1 MQEFAEDAA
10 LIVAGQAARLRDA
23 GGLSRRKLI
32 AAAAAIGVAPSLAGR
47 AFAALPDVVLC
58 NWGGDAIKAMT
69 EAFVVPYQKATGG
82 KMVIDGSGPSNGK
95 IRAMVE
101 ANHVLWDLCDSG
113 VAGIG
118 ELGKLGLLEP
128 IDYSIVDRTQVL
140 PEFAYP
146 FGVVNYM
153 FSSVMAWDTKQV
165 KTTPSPAD
173 FFDLKK
179 FPGKRMIRKDSQAM
193 LELALI
199 ADGVA
204 IDKLYP
210 LDQER
215 ALKKI
220 ASIKDDLLYWT
231 TGAQSQD
238 LLRSGEA
245 VMGWLWHTR
254 ANLLKQ
260 DTKGR
265 IDWSFTGGLVQP
277 GLWAVPKGNPAGKQA
292 MVAIATLQAV
302 PGQISL
308 LGAMGNGPANPHAS
322 AIEPAALVGVDPAA
336 AANLLVQGKIS
347 APWYEANYASSLKA
361 FLDMISS

>member
-10 LIVAGQAARLRDA
+10 LIVAEQAQHLRNT
-23 GGLSRRKLI
+23 GRMGRRQLL
-32 AAAAAIGVAPSLAGR
+32 AAAAAIGIAPSLAGR
-47 AFAALPDVVLC
+47 AMAAVPDVVLC

-69 EAFVVPYQKATGG
+69 EAFVVPYEKATGG
-82 KMVIDGSGPSNGK
+82 KMVLDGSGPANGK
-95 IRAMVE
+95 VRAMVE
-101 ANHVLWDLCDSG
+101 AKHVIWDLCDSG

-118 ELGKLGLLEP
+118 ELGPRGLLEP
-128 IDYSIVDRTQVL
+128 IDYNVVDRTRIL
-140 PEFAYP
+140 PEFGYE

-153 FSSVMAWDTKQV
+153 FSSVMAWDTKVV
-165 KTTPSPAD
+165 KTTPTPAD

-193 LELALI
+193 MELALI

-245 VMGWLWHTR
+245 VMGWLWNTR

-260 DTKGR
+260 ETKGR
-265 IDWSFTGGLVQP
+265 IDWSYNGGLLQP
-277 GLWAVPKGNPAGKQA
+277 GLWTVPKGNPAGKQA

-308 LGAMGNGPANPHAS
+308 LGAMGNGPANPQSAS
-322 AIEPAALVGVDPAA
+322 SMPPALAAIDPGSPANIA
-336 AANLLVQGKIS
+336 VQGKIN
-347 APWYEANYASSLKA
+347 APWYQANYASSLKA
-361 FLDMISS
+361 FLDMVSS

>member
-10 LIVAGQAARLRDA
+10 LIVAEQADRLRQT
-23 GGLSRRKLI
+23 GRMSRRSML
-32 AAAAAIGVAPSLAGR
+32 AAAAAIGIAPSLAGR
-47 AFAALPDVVLC
+47 AMAAVPDVVLC

-69 EAFVVPYQKATGG
+69 AAFVVPYEKATGG
-82 KMVIDGSGPSNGK
+82 KLVLDGSGPSNGK

-101 ANHVLWDLCDSG
+101 ANHVTWDMCDSG

-118 ELGKLGLLEP
+118 ELGPLGLLEP
-128 IDYSIVDRTQVL
+128 IDYSIVDRSRIL
-140 PEFAYP
+140 PEFGYKY
-146 FGVVNYM
+146 GVVNYM
-153 FSSVMAWDTKQV
+153 FSSVLAWDTAAV

-179 FPGKRMIRKDSQAM
+179 FPGKRMIRKDSQGM
-193 LELALI
+193 MELALI

-210 LDQER
+210 LDQDR

-245 VMGWLWHTR
+245 VMGWLWNTR
-254 ANLLKQ
+254 ANLLKE

-265 IDWSFTGGLVQP
+265 IDWSYNGGLLQP
-277 GLWAVPKGNPAGKQA
+277 GLWAVPKGNPAGKQV
-292 MVAIATLQAV
+292 MTAIATLQDPA
-302 PGQISL
+302 GQITL
-308 LGAMGNGPANPHAS
+308 LGAMGNGPANPQAAS
-322 AIEPAALVGVDPAA
+322 TEPKALTAVDPGAP
-336 AANLLVQGKIS
+336 ANLDVQGKIN
-347 APWYEANYASSLKA
+347 APWYEAHYSGALKA
-361 FLDMISS
+361 FLDMVSS

>member
-10 LIVAGQAARLRDA
+10 QILAERGR
-23 GGLSRRKLI
+23 GLSRRQLLG
-32 AAAAAIGVAPSLAGR
+32 AAAAMGIAPSLAH
-47 AFAALPDVVLC
+47 AAVPDVVLC

-69 EAFVVPYQKATGG
+69 EAFVVPYEKATGG
-82 KMVIDGSGPSNGK
+82 KMVIDGSGPANGK
-95 IRAMVE
+95 MRAMVE
-101 ANHVLWDLCDSG
+101 AKHVIWDMCDSG

-118 ELGKLGLLEP
+118 ELGPLGLLEP
-128 IDYSIVDRTQVL
+128 IDYSIVDRSHIL
-140 PEFAYP
+140 PEFGYKY
-146 FGVVNYM
+146 GVVNYM
-153 FSSVMAWDTKQV
+153 FSSVLAWDTKQV
-165 KTTPSPAD
+165 KTTPTPAD
-173 FFDLKK
+173 FFDLKT
-179 FPGKRMIRKDSQAM
+179 FPGKRMIRKDSQGM

-199 ADGVA
+199 ADGVP

-220 ASIKDDLLYWT
+220 ASIKDELLYWS

-238 LLRSGEA
+238 LLRSGEV

-265 IDWSFTGGLVQP
+265 IDWTFNGGLIQP
-277 GLWAVPKGNPAGKQA
+277 GLWAVPKGNPAGKQV

-302 PGQISL
+302 PGQIAL
-308 LGAMGNGPANPHAS
+308 LGAMGNGPANPQAS
-322 AIEPAALVGVDPAA
+322 GSVPADLVSVDPGAP
-336 AANLLVQGKIS
+336 ANLAVQARIS
-347 APWYEANYASSLKA
+347 APWYEAHYGASLKA
-361 FLDMISS
+361 FLDMVAS